1 MAYIGNIGTDQQVRV
16 ENRETQTVVSL
27 VGSGLSQQQSQR
39 NSFTTGS
46 WVLPPTLFRTTNGYV
61 LRIEGTQSQIFVGLQ
76 AGGMSTLETAPS
88 LVDTD
93 VLPLEQ
99 VAAEAHSTPQPLDSM
114 QPMQPMQPMEMKP
127 MEPMQMQ
134 MGNMRMQM
142 GGPEPKS
149 AKRFCSQCGHA
160 VDQSDR
166 FCSDCGNRLSS

>member
-1 MAYIGNIGTDQQVRV
+1 MAYIGNIGTGQVRV
-16 ENRETQTVVSL
+16 ENQETQTIVSL
-27 VGSGLSQQQSQR
+27 TSSGSSQQQSQR

-46 WVLPPTLFRTTNGYV
+46 WILPPTLFRTANGYV

-76 AGGMSTLETAPS
+76 AGGMSTLETTPS
-88 LVDTD
+88 LVDMD

-114 QPMQPMQPMEMKP
+114 QPMQPMRPMEMKP

-142 GGPEPKS
+142 GMPEPKQS

-160 VDQSDR
+160 VDQRDR
-166 FCSDCGNRLSS
+166 FCSDCGNRLR